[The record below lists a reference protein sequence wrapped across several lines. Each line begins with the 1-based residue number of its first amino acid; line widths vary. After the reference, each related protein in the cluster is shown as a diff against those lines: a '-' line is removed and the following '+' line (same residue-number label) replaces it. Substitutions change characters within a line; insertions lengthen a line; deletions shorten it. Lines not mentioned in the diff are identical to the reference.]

1 MPLVPLDPHI
11 GLDSQ
16 DEVGKMHLYGLD
28 SSPAAN
34 QTQIE
39 SPPAN
44 DYARQ
49 QHHGIS
55 KSASGIGRCPSQAL
69 PVLCCPMSMSA

>member
-1 MPLVPLDPHI
+1 
-11 GLDSQ
+11 
-16 DEVGKMHLYGLD
+16 MHLYGLD